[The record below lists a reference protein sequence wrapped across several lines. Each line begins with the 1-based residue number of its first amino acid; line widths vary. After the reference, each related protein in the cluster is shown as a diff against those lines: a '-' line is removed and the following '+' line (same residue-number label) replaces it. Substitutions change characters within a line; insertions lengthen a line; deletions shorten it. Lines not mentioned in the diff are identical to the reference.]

1 MLKKRLIPC
10 LILKGDKIVQSIKF
24 KRYLPIGQA
33 NIAIEFFM
41 NWDVDEIVLLDIE
54 ASIKKTPPKYELIN
68 YFAKHCFLPLS
79 VGGGITSLEEMRKVL
94 LAGADKIIINQAAVR
109 FPGLIQEGARVF
121 GSQCIVV
128 SIDVKINA
136 QQEYEVAIDSGKVLT
151 GMDPVQWA
159 KEVENLDAGEI
170 LLNSVDRDGTKQGY
184 DLELIRQV
192 QEAVN
197 IPVIA
202 CGGVGK
208 MSHLVE
214 GFTKANAHAVSAA
227 NIFQYTEHS
236 TIIAK
241 AYLKRAGIDVRLDS
255 QVKYDDIGIDEVGR
269 II

>member
-33 NIAIEFFM
+33 NVAIEFFM

-54 ASIKKTPPKYELIN
+54 ASAQQRPPNYELISH
-68 YFAKHCFLPLS
+68 FAKHCFLPFS

-94 LAGADKIIINQAAVR
+94 HAGADKIIINRAAVKY
-109 FPGLIQEGARVF
+109 PGLIQEGARVF
-121 GSQCIVV
+121 GNQCMVV
-128 SIDVKINA
+128 SIDSKLNEK
-136 QQEYEVAIDSGKVLT
+136 QEHEVAIESGKVLT
-151 GMDPVQWA
+151 GMDPVLWA
-159 KEVENLDAGEI
+159 KEVESLGAGEI

-184 DLELIRQV
+184 DIDLVRRV
-192 QEAVN
+192 QESVN

-241 AYLKRAGIDVRLDS
+241 VYLKRAGIDVRLDS
-255 QVKYDDIGIDEVGR
+255 QVKYEDIDIDESGR
-269 II
+269 IV